1 MIRYK
6 GVNHLALATGDMAAT
21 IRFWR
26 DLLGLRL
33 VGGLGKPGYR
43 HYFFELG
50 PHDYIAFFEWP
61 GVEPREEKDHGVP
74 VKGPY
79 VFDHVSMGVDRQD
92 DLWEIKDRLDAADF
106 WVSEVIDHGFIH
118 SLYAFDP
125 NGIAIEFSWDV
136 PGSDLRQYPVMADH
150 HPCPEALEGPDPRPE
165 MWPPVSSPSTA
176 EDKVVYPGEGGAIR
190 DDGRNAW
197 TGSGAM
203 AEPDS

>member
-61 GVEPREEKDHGVP
+61 GIEPLEEKDHGVP
-74 VKGPY
+74 VTGPHA
-79 VFDHVSMGVDRQD
+79 FDHLSMGVEEQD
-92 DLWEIKDRLDAADF
+92 D
-106 WVSEVIDHGFIH
+106 
-118 SLYAFDP
+118 
-125 NGIAIEFSWDV
+125 
-136 PGSDLRQYPVMADH
+136 
-150 HPCPEALEGPDPRPE
+150 CGPSRTGWRRP
-165 MWPPVSSPSTA
+165 A
-176 EDKVVYPGEGGAIR
+176 
-190 DDGRNAW
+190 
-197 TGSGAM
+197 SGPAR
-203 AEPDS
+203 

>member
-26 DLLGLRL
+26 DLLGMRL

-50 PHDYIAFFEWP
+50 PRDYIAFFEWP
-61 GVEPREEKDHGVP
+61 GIEPLEEKDHGVP
-74 VKGPY
+74 VTGRY
-79 VFDHVSMGVDRQD
+79 AFDHLSMGVQEQD
-92 DLWEIKDRLDAADF
+92 HLWEIKDKLEAAGF
-106 WVSEVIDHGFIH
+106 WASEVIDHGFIH
-118 SLYAFDP
+118 SLYSFDP

-136 PGSDLRQYPVMADH
+136 PGMDLREHPVMADRR
-150 HPCPEALEGPDPRPE
+150 PSPEALEGPKPRPGE
-165 MWPPVSSPSTA
+165 WPPVERPSGP

-190 DDGRNAW
+190 DDGRNAFDRQGPE
-197 TGSGAM
+197 T
-203 AEPDS
+203 DS